1 MSAQTVPARSRSSFR
16 AMNSGSWV
24 IWLILAGGGL
34 VMVFPIYWM
43 LVTALTPGGQAQTSE
58 FHLWPDTLQWSNFID
73 VWSIQPV
80 ARWLANSVFIS
91 VICVVIT
98 VFVSLLAGY
107 AFAKYRFPGRDLLFV
122 LILVTIM
129 VPIQVVMVPEF
140 VIVAKFG
147 LVDSP
152 WAVILPRAAEAIM
165 VFLARQSM
173 LDIPDDLIA
182 AARVDGASELRIFT
196 RIILP
201 MSGPLIGVLVILS
214 FVWRWNDFVWPLI
227 ALQGV
232 DQFTLPVGLQSM
244 HSEYSSPWE
253 SIMAVSLISTIPTIV
268 VFLLFQRRFVQ
279 GIASTG
285 LK

>member
-1 MSAQTVPARSRSSFR
+1 MNAQVRASFR
-16 AMNSGSWV
+16 GMRSGEWT
-24 IWLILAGGGL
+24 IWLILVAGGL

-43 LVTALTPGGQAQTSE
+43 LVTALTPGGQAQTRE
-58 FHLWPDTLQWSNFID
+58 FHLWPSELHWSNFVD
-73 VWSIQPV
+73 VWSTQPV
-80 ARWLANSVFIS
+80 ARWLANSVFITVTS
-91 VICVVIT
+91 VTIT
-98 VFVSLLAGY
+98 VLVSLLAGY
-107 AFAKYRFPGRDLLFV
+107 AFAKYRFRGRDLLFV

-129 VPIQVVMVPEF
+129 VPIQVIMVPEF
-140 VIVAKFG
+140 VIISSFD

-165 VFLARQSM
+165 VFLARQFM

-182 AARVDGASELRIFT
+182 AARVDGAGEWRIFT

-214 FVWRWNDFVWPLI
+214 FVWHWNDFVWPLI

-232 DQFTLPVGLQSM
+232 DQFTLPVGLESM
-244 HSEYSSPWE
+244 SSEYSSPWE